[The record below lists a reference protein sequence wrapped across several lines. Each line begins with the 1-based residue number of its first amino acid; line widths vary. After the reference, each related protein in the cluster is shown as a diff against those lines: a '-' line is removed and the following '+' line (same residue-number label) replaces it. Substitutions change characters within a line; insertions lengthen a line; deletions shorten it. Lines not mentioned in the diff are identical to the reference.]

1 MNRHKRKRERLKR
14 VSVVHSQLCDQSRLC
29 RISNNAATPTSKLP
43 ISLSLSLSHTLCLSL
58 SLIHSVS
65 LSYTPS
71 LSHSGKL
78 ISQWERDTLTISNF
92 KLCRAHLLTFNLLR
106 VLFSLS
112 LSHPRTQSPI
122 HSFSFSNLLPVLN
135 VVVVQMRIW
144 GFKFDAMENWK
155 IVQMNCTTRAW

>member
-43 ISLSLSLSHTLCLSL
+43 ISLSLSLSLSLTLSYTLSLSFSHTLCLSL
-58 SLIHSVS
+58 IHSLS

-71 LSHSGKL
+71 LSHSAKL

-106 VLFSLS
+106 VLFFLSLS
-112 LSHPRTQSPI
+112 LTLEPNHPHTLFLSLI
-122 HSFSFSNLLPVLN
+122 CYL
-135 VVVVQMRIW
+135 
-144 GFKFDAMENWK
+144 
-155 IVQMNCTTRAW
+155 C